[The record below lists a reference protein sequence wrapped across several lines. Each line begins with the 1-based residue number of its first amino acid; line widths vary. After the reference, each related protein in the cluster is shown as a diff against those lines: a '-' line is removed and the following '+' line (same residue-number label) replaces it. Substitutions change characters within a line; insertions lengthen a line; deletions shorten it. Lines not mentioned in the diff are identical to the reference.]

1 MNNGGKFLSENLLIG
16 NKASY
21 FDVSIQREGVYT
33 FELNQAKIT
42 GMT

>member
-1 MNNGGKFLSENLLIG
+1 MNNGGKFLSEHLLVS

-33 FELNQAKIT
+33 FELNQAKMT
-42 GMT
+42 GLT